1 MNNFN
6 GDLRPFLGC
15 EDLSIKT
22 QEEIN
27 LLINDSQTR
36 DDVSK
41 VAPTS
46 SSEWY
51 RYSDSYFCEIKLKEV
66 LQKNAYMLFYVR
78 ID

>member
-27 LLINDSQTR
+27 DLLINDSQMR
-36 DDVSK
+36 DISK
-41 VAPTS
+41 VAPTP

-51 RYSDSYFCEIKLKEV
+51 RYSDSYFCEIKLEEV
-66 LQKNAYMLFYVR
+66 LRKNAYMLFYVR